1 MLKDILVHVDHAEQ
15 SNAPLEAAVHLAER
29 FNAHLGGVHV
39 TSLYHYVAAHDVWVA
54 GLWEAC
60 KDELRAAADS
70 AQERFKSATARAGVL
85 GEWHHVDGDP
95 ATTIID
101 YGRVVDLIVLGQPT
115 ENAPPITRE
124 IADKI
129 PLAAGRP
136 VLFVPGAW
144 SGSLGK
150 RVLVAWNNSR
160 EAARAANDALPLLS
174 GADQVIVM
182 AVDPPADDVAREDG
196 ENDIPSADITLHLAR
211 HGVEAEAARDTAAPQ
226 FVGERLLEQAERQ
239 RADLIVMG
247 AYGHSRLK
255 EIMLGGATRHML
267 MHAKVPVLMSHKQA
281 LVA

>member
-15 SNAPLEAAVHLAER
+15 ANGPLKAAIHLAER
-29 FNAHLGGVHV
+29 FNAHLSGVHV
-39 TSLYHYVAAHDVWVA
+39 TSLYHYVAAHDIWVA
-54 GLWEAC
+54 GLWEEC
-60 KDELRAAADS
+60 KDELRAGAER
-70 AQERFKSATARAGVL
+70 AQEQFKSATARAGVL

-150 RVLVAWNNSR
+150 SVLVAWNNSR
-160 EAARAANDALPLLS
+160 EAARAANDALLLLS
-174 GADQVIVM
+174 HAEQAIVM
-182 AVDPPADDVAREDG
+182 AIDSPAGDFAREDS
-196 ENDIPSADITLHLAR
+196 ENEIPSADIALHLAR
-211 HGVEAEAARDTAAPQ
+211 HGLEAAATRDTASPQ

-255 EIMLGGATRHML
+255 EIVLGGATRHML
-267 MHAKVPVLMSHKQA
+267 KHAKVPVLMSH
-281 LVA
+281 

>member
-1 MLKDILVHVDHAEQ
+1 MLKDILVHVDHAEP
-15 SNAPLEAAVHLAER
+15 SNAPLEAAIHLAES
-29 FNAHLGGVHV
+29 FNAHLGGIHV
-39 TSLYHYVAAHDVWVA
+39 TSLYHYVATHDVWVA
-54 GLWEAC
+54 GLWEKC
-60 KDELRAAADS
+60 KDDLRAVA
-70 AQERFKSATARAGVL
+70 ERTQALFTNASARAGVL

-150 RVLVAWNNSR
+150 SVLVAWNNSR
-160 EAARAANDALPLLS
+160 EAARAANDALALLS
-174 GADQVIVM
+174 GAEQVIVM
-182 AVDPPADDVAREDG
+182 AVDPPADDVAREDADN
-196 ENDIPSADITLHLAR
+196 EIPSADIALHLAR

-267 MHAKVPVLMSHKQA
+267 MHAKVPVLMSH
-281 LVA
+281 